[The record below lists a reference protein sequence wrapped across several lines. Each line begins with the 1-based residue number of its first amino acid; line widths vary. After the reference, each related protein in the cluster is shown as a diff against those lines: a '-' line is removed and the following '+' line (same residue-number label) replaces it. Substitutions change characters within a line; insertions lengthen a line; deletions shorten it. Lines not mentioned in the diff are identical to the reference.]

1 MSSTTES
8 TSDTPVSPR
17 SSAYIKRQ
25 SYYEYDPSIS
35 GIETSRTSM
44 SSTDTR
50 KSKTG
55 KPRWFS
61 QVKDW
66 LSVSE
71 PSALAMKEQKKNTFK
86 KHGID
91 MKDPR
96 AAVKLHLPIGK
107 IPEDAIT
114 STRGPSPE
122 KAHERARQQRETAQ
136 SYSGGSQASHSVSSG
151 LSTAPSA
158 KEFNPVTPWDSWS
171 LSVITG
177 IMCIVGWT
185 RVRGWLALFMICF
198 ICYGKRAQ
206 PGVGEGSK
214 DTLPTIPIY
223 YLTFG
228 WPSLFL
234 ITLITSWIQYSLHSF
249 WVMLPW
255 SDVRNASD
263 YR

>member
-50 KSKTG
+50 KSKTD

-86 KHGID
+86 RRGID

-122 KAHERARQQRETAQ
+122 KARERARQQRETAQ

-158 KEFNPVTPWDSWS
+158 KEFNPVTPWDS
-171 LSVITG
+171 
-177 IMCIVGWT
+177 
-185 RVRGWLALFMICF
+185 
-198 ICYGKRAQ
+198 
-206 PGVGEGSK
+206 
-214 DTLPTIPIY
+214 
-223 YLTFG
+223 
-228 WPSLFL
+228 
-234 ITLITSWIQYSLHSF
+234 
-249 WVMLPW
+249 
-255 SDVRNASD
+255 
-263 YR
+263 